1 MKKLLIAILALLSL
15 TASAQ
20 ENAWEDK
27 AQAATAQNNPDA
39 KYMAGAVPEVDGK
52 VVFTKVIKAPGKTA
66 QQLYDALLKQME
78 YLTTD
83 QNQVQ
88 PYQSRMVIAD
98 AEKKQLIGSY
108 QEWLVFKNTALVL
121 DRTRFLYHLIG
132 ECSDGEVKL
141 SLTRIVYIYE
151 EERDPQTIVAE
162 DWITD
167 KQGLNKKQ
175 TKLAR
180 VSGKFRR
187 KTIDRKDFIFEKL
200 NQSLTK

>member
-1 MKKLLIAILALLSL
+1 MGL
-15 TASAQ
+15 TGFQ
-20 ENAWEDK
+20 I
-27 AQAATAQNNPDA
+27 DA
-39 KYMAGAVPEVDGK
+39 FRDRAG
-52 VVFTKVIKAPGKTA
+52 T
-66 QQLYDALLKQME
+66 
-78 YLTTD
+78 
-83 QNQVQ
+83 
-88 PYQSRMVIAD
+88 VIAD

-108 QEWLVFKNTALVL
+108 QEWMVFKSTALVL

-141 SLTRIVYIYE
+141 SLTRIVYIYD

-167 KQGLNKKQ
+167 QYGLNKKQ

>member
-1 MKKLLIAILALLSL
+1 MLALLSL

-20 ENAWEDK
+20 ENAWEEK
-27 AQAATAQNNPDA
+27 AQAATTQSNPDA
-39 KYMAGAVPEVDGK
+39 KYMAGAVPEVGGK
-52 VVFTKVIKAPGKTA
+52 VVFTKVIKAPGKSA

-78 YLTTD
+78 YLTKE

-88 PYQSRMVIAD
+88 PFQSRMVIAD

-108 QEWLVFKNTALVL
+108 QEWMVFKSTALVL

-141 SLTRIVYIYE
+141 SLTRIVYIYD

-167 KQGLNKKQ
+167 QYGLNKKQ

>member
-1 MKKLLIAILALLSL
+1 MLALLSL

-78 YLTTD
+78 YLTTEH
-83 QNQVQ
+83 NQVQ

-141 SLTRIVYIYE
+141 SLTRIIYIYE

>member
-1 MKKLLIAILALLSL
+1 MLALLSL

-39 KYMAGAVPEVDGK
+39 EYMAGAVPEVDGK

-78 YLTTD
+78 YLTKE

>member
-20 ENAWEDK
+20 ENAWEEK
-27 AQAATAQNNPDA
+27 AQAATTQNNPDA
-39 KYMAGAVPEVDGK
+39 KYMAGAGPEVDGK

-78 YLTTD
+78 YLTKE